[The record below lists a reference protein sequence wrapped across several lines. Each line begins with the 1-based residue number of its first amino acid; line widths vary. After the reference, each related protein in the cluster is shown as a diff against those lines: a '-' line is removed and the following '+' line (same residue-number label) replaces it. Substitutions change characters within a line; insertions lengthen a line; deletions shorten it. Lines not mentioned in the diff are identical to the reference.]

1 MKLLDIFKFE
11 LKHCEYK
18 IIFPL
23 IIINVVFIVFILK
36 ECFFTYNLGFDN
48 SLALYDRYIL
58 IQELAIEKYIDFII
72 PSIASIF
79 ILILMS
85 DDYTSNIYEILEVYS
100 IEGYNKFIFIR
111 WMMTFFIF
119 FGMSIIYT
127 IFILSKT
134 NIAGDIYNCN
144 GIFIFD
150 LRVSAIIIKSLPTLL
165 WYTVLPLILLKVI
178 KNPYICFCIISLY
191 IFMDSYCF
199 LYIYPFGAMWN
210 ANSYLVMKQFCIENG
225 NKIIGLDLFNIQLK
239 FILNRIVFVFIS
251 IIGLKYVCRKK

>member
-85 DDYTSNIYEILEVYS
+85 DDYTSNIYEIL
-100 IEGYNKFIFIR
+100 
-111 WMMTFFIF
+111 
-119 FGMSIIYT
+119 
-127 IFILSKT
+127 SKT
-134 NIAGDIYNCN
+134 NISCN
-144 GIFIFD
+144 
-150 LRVSAIIIKSLPTLL
+150 
-165 WYTVLPLILLKVI
+165 
-178 KNPYICFCIISLY
+178 ICF
-191 IFMDSYCF
+191 
-199 LYIYPFGAMWN
+199 G
-210 ANSYLVMKQFCIENG
+210 
-225 NKIIGLDLFNIQLK
+225 
-239 FILNRIVFVFIS
+239 
-251 IIGLKYVCRKK
+251 